1 MVVAAVVVGLVI
13 WIPGQAFGGILAGG
27 MTDPNSG
34 PLLVLIALAYW
45 PTESALSVTEPTLM
59 EATS

>member
-1 MVVAAVVVGLVI
+1 VAGLLI

-34 PLLVLIALAYW
+34 PLLVLIAAAYW
-45 PTESALSVTEPTLM
+45 PAKPALSVTEPVPM

>member
-1 MVVAAVVVGLVI
+1 VV
-13 WIPGQAFGGILAGG
+13 GGILAGG

-34 PLLVLIALAYW
+34 PLLVLIAAAYW
-45 PTESALSVTEPTLM
+45 PAKPALSVTEPVPM